1 MEERNA
7 SLTQS
12 SMTKTTRRPL
22 GFTRSLAA
30 LLAASTLLPLV
41 VGCGP
46 TKEEM
51 QAQIDKYNQLSAEN
65 QKEKD
70 ERAKAEAELADV
82 QKRVEYLKK
91 KLESMGMNLD
101 ALESQAAADA
111 TEKER
116 LSQNL
121 EQLQAALDE
130 YKARA
135 AQLEKI
141 QARFVELQK
150 KLQKLVNLGLKVEV
164 RHNRM
169 VIRLPGD
176 VLFDSGKT
184 TLKDAGKEVIGAV
197 ADVIRKDDG
206 LASRYFQIAG
216 HTDDKPLSAGSAL
229 KDNWGLSA
237 MRARE
242 VMIFLVEPT
251 EKGGGGLDQ
260 SKLHP
265 AGYGA
270 IDPVANNGTPEGRQQ
285 NRRVELVVLPDV
297 SEMLDL
303 TSMAQNEPA
312 KPAATT
318 PAKSD
323 AKPAAT
329 TPAKSDAKPAA
340 PAAAPAK
347 P

>member
-1 MEERNA
+1 MEERKDPQA
-7 SLTQS
+7 RRSMPFSL
-12 SMTKTTRRPL
+12 RRPL
-22 GFTRSLAA
+22 CFVRPTGALFLT
-30 LLAASTLLPLV
+30 LLALPL

-51 QAQIDKYNQLSAEN
+51 QAQIDKYNQLAAEN
-65 QKEKD
+65 QAEKD
-70 ERAKAEAELADV
+70 ERAKAEAELAEV
-82 QKRVEYLKK
+82 KKRVDDLKK

-116 LSQNL
+116 LAQNL

-141 QARFVELQK
+141 QARFIELQK

-184 TLKDAGKEVIGAV
+184 TLKDAGKEVVGAV

-206 LASRYFQIAG
+206 LSSRYFQIAG

-270 IDPVANNGTPEGRQQ
+270 IDPVASNATPEGRQQ

-303 TSMAQNEPA
+303 TSMAQAEPA
-312 KPAATT
+312 KPDAKAA
-318 PAKSD
+318 PAK
-323 AKPAAT
+323 T
-329 TPAKSDAKPAA
+329 DAKPAA
-340 PAAAPAK
+340 PAKPDAKAPAPAK